1 MKKLTRAGVLVL
13 ALALCLSLAACGGGE
28 SKTIDINALA
38 EELVNA
44 ATFGEPMNS
53 LDSSVALGLYGC
65 AEGTS
70 VCAYAGTGATAE
82 EVAVF
87 DCGSSDAAAALV
99 SSLTQRNE
107 TRISQYSSYNP
118 TEVPKLES
126 AVIMQ
131 GGQYVVLIVA
141 ADNSAARTIAENQ
154 LG

>member
-13 ALALCLSLAACGGGE
+13 ALALCLSLAACGGEE

-87 DCGSSDAAAALV
+87 DCGSSDTAAALV

-141 ADNSAARTIAENQ
+141 ADNSAAKTIAENQ

>member
-13 ALALCLSLAACGGGE
+13 ALALCLSLAACGGEE

-44 ATFGEPMNS
+44 ATFGEPMNA

-99 SSLTQRNE
+99 SSLTQRNK

-126 AVIMQ
+126 ADPAERETGSRALRYAM
-131 GGQYVVLIVA
+131 A
-141 ADNSAARTIAENQ
+141 ALAGEELPAD
-154 LG
+154 

>member
-13 ALALCLSLAACGGGE
+13 ALALCLSLAACGGEE

-44 ATFGEPMNS
+44 ATFGEPMNA

-131 GGQYVVLIVA
+131 GGQYGVLIVA

>member
-13 ALALCLSLAACGGGE
+13 ALALCLSLAACGGEE

-99 SSLTQRNE
+99 SSPTQRNE

-141 ADNSAARTIAENQ
+141 ADNSAAKTIAENQ